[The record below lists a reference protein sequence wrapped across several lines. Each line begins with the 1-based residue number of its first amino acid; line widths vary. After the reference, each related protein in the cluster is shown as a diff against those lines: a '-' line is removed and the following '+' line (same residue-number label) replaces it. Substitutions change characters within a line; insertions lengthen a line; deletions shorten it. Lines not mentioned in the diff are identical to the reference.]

1 LFISKFIRPTPGHE
15 GPRINDQIRADKIR
29 LVGKDGEMLGV
40 VSVREGIDLA
50 MDAGLDLVEISP
62 KAEPPVCKILDYG
75 KYKYEL
81 QKKKNEA
88 KKKQKIV
95 EIKEMK
101 LRPFIGENDYQVKL
115 RNMKRFLE
123 DEDKVKVSLRFR
135 GRELAHKEIGMK
147 LFDRIIEDLSEL
159 AKVESSPRFE
169 GPQVIMV
176 LSPL

>member
-1 LFISKFIRPTPGHE
+1 MFISKFIRPTPGHE

-147 LFDRIIEDLSEL
+147 LFDRIIQDLSEF
-159 AKVESSPRFE
+159 AKVESSPKFE